1 MKRTKLVLV
10 HSVWVIALLF
20 IGFLLFGT
28 HPMGEL
34 SVAVN
39 YRESNILRIAVSLI
53 FFVGYYKTMLYMS
66 ELFSIKQIWL
76 FVTDFA
82 VAALFARLIDF
93 MVGWRNNVIL
103 VILNRPIDFFDLC
116 VGIGIVGLSVFI
128 IEFVIAWYRVR
139 PEYVNKGT
147 AWEKFCWETKMSL
160 LILQSIFLS
169 EKELTY
175 DLNELMEKSKE
186 KWFPLQR

>member
-10 HSVWVIALLF
+10 HSVWVIVLLC
-20 IGFLLFGT
+20 IGFWAFGA
-28 HPMGEL
+28 HSMGEP
-34 SVAVN
+34 STTAN

-82 VAALFARLIDF
+82 VTALFARLIDF
-93 MVGWRNNVIL
+93 IVGWRNNVIL
-103 VILNRPIDFFDLC
+103 KILDRPIDFFDLC
-116 VGIGIVGLSVFI
+116 VGIGIVGLSVFT

-139 PEYVNKGT
+139 PEYINKGT

-186 KWFPLQR
+186 KWFHKGS

>member
-10 HSVWVIALLF
+10 HSVWVIVLLF

-175 DLNELMEKSKE
+175 DLDELMGKSKE

>member
-10 HSVWVIALLF
+10 HSVWVIVLLF

-82 VAALFARLIDF
+82 VTALFARLIDF

>member
-10 HSVWVIALLF
+10 HSVWVIVLLF

-175 DLNELMEKSKE
+175 DLDELMEKSKE